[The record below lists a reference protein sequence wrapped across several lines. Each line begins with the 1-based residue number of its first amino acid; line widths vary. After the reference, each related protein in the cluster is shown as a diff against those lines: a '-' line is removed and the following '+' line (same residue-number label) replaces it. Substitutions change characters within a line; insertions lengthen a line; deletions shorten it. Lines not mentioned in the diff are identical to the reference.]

1 MRILGLDLGTKTL
14 GLAVSDLTET
24 ISSGLTTLR
33 FNENEEENVIPE
45 LKKIV
50 EEYNVS
56 LFVIGLPKNMN
67 NTLGDAVLR
76 TRNFEEILKRNFDI
90 KIEEQDERL
99 SSVTANNVLISSD
112 ISRKKRK
119 NKVDKLAA
127 TIILQNYLDIRKEKE
142 NE

>member
-33 FNENEEENVIPE
+33 FNENEEENIIPE

-99 SSVTANNVLISSD
+99 SSVTANSVLISSD

-127 TIILQNYLDIRKEKE
+127 TIILQNYLDIHKERK
-142 NE
+142 

>member
-127 TIILQNYLDIRKEKE
+127 TIILQNYFA
-142 NE
+142 

>member
-33 FNENEEENVIPE
+33 FNENEEENIIPE

-76 TRNFEEILKRNFDI
+76 TRRFEEILKRNFDI

-127 TIILQNYLDIRKEKE
+127 TIILQNYLDIHKERK
-142 NE
+142 

>member
-24 ISSGLTTLR
+24 IASGLTTLR
-33 FNENEEENVIPE
+33 FNENEEENIIPE

-127 TIILQNYLDIRKEKE
+127 TIILQNYLDIHKERK
-142 NE
+142 

>member
-112 ISRKKRK
+112 ISIKKRK

-127 TIILQNYLDIRKEKE
+127 TIILQNYLDIHKERK
-142 NE
+142 

>member
-1 MRILGLDLGTKTL
+1 MIILGLDLGTKTL

-76 TRNFEEILKRNFDI
+76 TRNFEEILKKHFDI

-127 TIILQNYLDIRKEKE
+127 TIILQNYLDIHKERK
-142 NE
+142 